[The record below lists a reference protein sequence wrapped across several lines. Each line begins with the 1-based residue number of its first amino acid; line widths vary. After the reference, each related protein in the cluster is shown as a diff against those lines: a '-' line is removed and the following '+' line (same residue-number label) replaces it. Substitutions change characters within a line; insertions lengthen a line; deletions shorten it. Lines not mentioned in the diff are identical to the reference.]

1 MSLGDIAYCQ
11 CHPCWEN
18 DGDCD
23 SDDECM
29 DKNICGT
36 NNCPEILGFESNVDC
51 CYTPLLGD
59 ENFCQVEFPCG
70 EQEGDCD
77 TNDECQ
83 GSLLCGL
90 KNCLAYNGSDCCYQI
105 PIGDEDFCT
114 VNLCAVDEGDCDSDD
129 ECQGNLMCG
138 SNNCPS
144 SLGFD
149 CGVDCCSSTQLMSP
163 NYPNSYPNNAYETW
177 LLTASPGS
185 TITIQFHS
193 FDVRH

>member
-29 DKNICGT
+29 DNYICGT

-51 CYTPLLGD
+51 CYTSLLGD

-83 GSLLCGL
+83 ESLVCGL
-90 KNCLAYNGSDCCYQI
+90 KNCLAYNGSDCCYQPTI
-105 PIGDEDFCT
+105 GDEQTLGDEDFCT
-114 VNLCAVDEGDCDSDD
+114 SGIPCGENEGDCDSNNECETNLICDTISSCPTHLEFADD
-129 ECQGNLMCG
+129 MN
-138 SNNCPS
+138 
-144 SLGFD
+144 
-149 CGVDCCSSTQLMSP
+149 CCSI
-163 NYPNSYPNNAYETW
+163 
-177 LLTASPGS
+177 GS
-185 TITIQFHS
+185 GCKFY
-193 FDVRH
+193 

>member
-1 MSLGDIAYCQ
+1 MPSICIWISFSVNCIDMSLGDIAYCQ

-59 ENFCQVEFPCG
+59 ENFCQVEFPCS

-77 TNDECQ
+77 SNDECQ

-90 KNCLAYNGSDCCYQI
+90 KNCLAYNGSDCCYQAT
-105 PIGDEDFCT
+105 IGDEHFCT
-114 VNLCAVDEGDCDSDD
+114 SEDPCAVDEGDCDSDN
-129 ECQGNLMCG
+129 ECQTSLFCDIAN
-138 SNNCPS
+138 SCPS
-144 SLGFD
+144 D
-149 CGVDCCSSTQLMSP
+149 NDINCCVSTCESHFAISNLS
-163 NYPNSYPNNAYETW
+163 
-177 LLTASPGS
+177 
-185 TITIQFHS
+185 
-193 FDVRH
+193 